1 MTTVAVMIQASG
13 RLLFAGLLVVAL
25 TAAAQSFTDHKTAA
39 PDRPRST
46 YDWIL
51 HRNCGIHLTIRDID
65 CRDFDVE
72 AMAKEF
78 SRMHVDFFSFFAAG
92 YVTTYPTRLE
102 FERLSPWLGGRDL
115 AGDIISAAHR
125 HGIKVV
131 PAMDLG
137 MLPEA
142 AFKAHPEWASVDAQ
156 GKPVLRTD
164 GLYASCILAGYV
176 QEYSIEMIRELLT
189 RYDVDGMKFGGS
201 SYGFTYGP
209 CYCAA
214 CRKAYGA
221 ASGKEIPTTRD
232 WNAPEW
238 REFIRWRAAQT
249 ARVVQHL
256 CDVVHSI
263 RPGMPVMGNATDF
276 GDPGWTVG
284 SSLDIERLTEI
295 QDAVQVEVQ
304 NRAKNAQPQGTAEWQ
319 YLRWP
324 AETTRHLTS
333 VSSKPIWVIASY
345 FYAWPWRRVAV
356 PAAEQKVYLAQIAAH
371 GGTPMVNLSGGPP
384 AVHEDKR
391 GFSAMEELYGFVRKH
406 RELYEGD
413 QSAAEVA
420 LVYDHDTLMFY
431 GNDDA
436 DARVVQEFRGIEEAL
451 DQGHI
456 PFDIISTRTLTPQTL
471 ARYRALV
478 LPNTAWLANG
488 AGEALAN
495 YINRGGGVIA
505 TYESGRYD
513 ADGKQR
519 DGSKLAEILGIRFH
533 GGPVPAIGDQRGVAQ
548 AYAKKLLTHPALSD
562 LQDVGLIPLSGSFCP
577 VSVQAPAT
585 VVLART
591 APFQTFPE
599 GWSYPKEKDPDD
611 PILVVNQNPGAGRTA
626 YFAGQIGRAFWQSRF
641 PDLATLIRDTVQWAA
656 KSEPP
661 LRVEGP
667 PTLHTSLR
675 RSGSRYLVHCINL
688 TGGERLFSKLVPL
701 HGIRVGLHCDNGMKV
716 RRAWRASDG
725 AKLRT
730 EKDGTYVTVRLDK
743 LTDYDVVV
751 FEMAK

>member
-1 MTTVAVMIQASG
+1 MNLSS
-13 RLLFAGLLVVAL
+13 RCLLFLNGLLATAL
-25 TAAAQSFTDHKTAA
+25 TAVAQSSPNPSSPTV
-39 PDRPRST
+39 DRSRAN

-51 HRNCGIHLTIRDID
+51 HRNCSIHMTIRDVD
-65 CRDFDVE
+65 CRNFDVE

-78 SRMHVDFFSFFAAG
+78 ERLHVDFFTFFAAG
-92 YVTTYPTRLE
+92 YVTTYPTKLE

-131 PAMDLG
+131 PAIDLG
-137 MLPEA
+137 MLPES
-142 AFKAHPEWASVDAQ
+142 AFKAHPEWASVDAS
-156 GKPVLRTD
+156 GKPVLRTE
-164 GLYASCILAGYV
+164 GLYAACILGGYV
-176 QEYSIEMIRELLT
+176 QEYSREMIAELLT

-201 SYGFTYGP
+201 SYGFTRDP

-214 CRKAYGA
+214 CRKAYA
-221 ASGKEIPTTRD
+221 EASGKEIPTARD
-232 WNAPEW
+232 WNSPEW
-238 REFIRWRAAQT
+238 REFIRWRTAQT

-256 CDVVHSI
+256 VDIVHSI
-263 RPGMPVMGNATDF
+263 RPGMPVVGNSTDF
-276 GDPGWTVG
+276 GDPGWTLS

-295 QDAVQVEVQ
+295 QGAPQVEVQ
-304 NRAKNAQPQGTAEWQ
+304 SRAKNAQPQATAEWQ

-333 VSSKPIWVIASY
+333 VSDKPIWVVASY

-356 PAAEQKVYLAQIAAH
+356 PVAEQKVYLAQIAAH
-371 GGTPMVNLSGGPP
+371 GGNPMVNLSGGPP

-391 GFSAMEELYGFVRKH
+391 GFRAMEELYGFIRKH
-406 RELYEGD
+406 RDLYEGD
-413 QSAAEVA
+413 KSAAEVA

-436 DARVVQEFRGIEEAL
+436 DTRVVQEFRGIEEAL
-451 DQGHI
+451 DRAHV

-478 LPNTAWLANG
+478 LPNAAWLG
-488 AGEALAN
+488 DEAETALEN
-495 YINRGGGVIA
+495 HVKHGGGLVA
-505 TYESGRYD
+505 TYQSGQFDYD
-513 ADGKQR
+513 GHR
-519 DGSKLAEILGIRFH
+519 RNVSKLADLLGVRFQ
-533 GGPVPAIGDQRGVAQ
+533 GDPKPVIGEQRGVVQ
-548 AYAKKLLTHPALSD
+548 AYAKKSLDHPVLAGLRETELL
-562 LQDVGLIPLSGSFCP
+562 PLSGLFCP
-577 VSVQAPAT
+577 VTTQAPAK

-599 GWSYPKEKDPDD
+599 GWSYPQEKDPDD
-611 PILVVNQNPGAGRTA
+611 PILIVNQNPGAGRTA
-626 YFAGQIGRAFWQSRF
+626 YFAPQIGRAFWQSRF

-656 KSEPP
+656 NTEPP
-661 LRVEGP
+661 LRIVGP

-675 RSGSRYLVHCINL
+675 RSGDRFMVHCINL
-688 TGGERLFSKLVPL
+688 TGGERLFSELVPL
-701 HGIRVGLHCDNGMKV
+701 HGIRVSLRCDGRTRV

-725 AKLRT
+725 RKLRI
-730 EKDGTYVTVRLDK
+730 EKQGTYATTQLDR

-751 FEMAK
+751 FEMGK